1 MFISEALA
9 QGTGG
14 GGGSDPLIGFLPI
27 VLIFVVFWF
36 LLIRPQQKR
45 MKEHKAKVSDM
56 ARGDTVVTGGG
67 IIGKITKIVS
77 DTEAQVEIAEGI
89 RVKVL
94 RSSVQDVVKPGG
106 SVKDEEPPAKKGKK
120 AEKPAN
126 DEK

>member
-9 QGTGG
+9 QGGG

-45 MKEHKAKVSDM
+45 MKEHKLKVAEM

-67 IIGKITKIVS
+67 IIGKITKIIS
-77 DTEAQVEIAEGI
+77 DQEAQVEIADGI

-106 SVKDEEPPAKKGKK
+106 TVKDEEAPAKKGKK
-120 AEKPAN
+120 GKAAN
-126 DEK
+126 DEE